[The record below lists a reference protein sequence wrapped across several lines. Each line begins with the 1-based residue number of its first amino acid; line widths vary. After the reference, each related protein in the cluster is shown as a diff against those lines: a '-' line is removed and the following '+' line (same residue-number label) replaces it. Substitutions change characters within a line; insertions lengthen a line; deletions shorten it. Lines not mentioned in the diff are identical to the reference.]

1 MEELNKLFNLTN
13 EQILQF
19 EKYYEILEEESKKY
33 NLTSITSK
41 EEVYI
46 KHFYDSALPLKK

>member
-19 EKYYEILEEESKKY
+19 EKYLDGIIDFDFVDTIAKQIKRCTEEGISWGMREI
-33 NLTSITSK
+33 
-41 EEVYI
+41 
-46 KHFYDSALPLKK
+46 